1 MTVHETIE
9 RGLSMLSGESPKKRR
24 KTKESDFNLCRQR
37 NLANMN
43 YDGVLITQSQIT
55 EGDRTWF
62 YLLQLSVIILRSAI
76 AMIQAM
82 KEALLLFLIFYMEVF
97 VVKGSI

>member
-1 MTVHETIE
+1 
-9 RGLSMLSGESPKKRR
+9 
-24 KTKESDFNLCRQR
+24 
-37 NLANMN
+37 MN
-43 YDGVLITQSQIT
+43 CDGVLITQSQIT

-62 YLLQLSVIILRSAI
+62 YLLQLSVIISLRSAI

-82 KEALLLFLIFYMEVF
+82 KEPLLLFLIFYMEVF

>member
-1 MTVHETIE
+1 
-9 RGLSMLSGESPKKRR
+9 
-24 KTKESDFNLCRQR
+24 
-37 NLANMN
+37 MN
-43 YDGVLITQSQIT
+43 CDGVLITRSQIT

-62 YLLQLSVIILRSAI
+62 YLLQLSVIISLRSAI

>member
-1 MTVHETIE
+1 
-9 RGLSMLSGESPKKRR
+9 
-24 KTKESDFNLCRQR
+24 
-37 NLANMN
+37 MN

-62 YLLQLSVIILRSAI
+62 YLLQLSVIISLRSAI
-76 AMIQAM
+76 AMIQVM
-82 KEALLLFLIFYMEVF
+82 REALLLFFIYYMEVV